1 MAIEKRKITI
11 ELRLF
16 SDLAI
21 DDSPY
26 FASSYQSAM
35 VTGKPNK
42 LILTSAIGILQLQV
56 AFCGWD
62 IRRVSD
68 DD

>member
-11 ELRLF
+11 ELRSF

-21 DDSPY
+21 NDFFY
-26 FASSYQSAM
+26 FASLSQSVMAS
-35 VTGKPNK
+35 GKPNK
-42 LILTSAIGILQLQV
+42 LILTLALGILQLQV
-56 AFCGWD
+56 TFCGWV